1 VGDDNRDNT
10 NRDGLDADC
19 VTDAERLG
27 VQGELLEVRTGESG
41 APTTLCPWHA
51 RTKGALP
58 QSPKE
63 KFQVRKL
70 QKHKTERVPTS
81 ASPETAPDSLWFR
94 YGKAKNFW
102 FFPYVQ
108 NETVF
113 KIKGVTRT
121 TSRVTHYT
129 ITHTTKNTNADEKI
143 KN

>member
-1 VGDDNRDNT
+1 MSLARTDNT
-10 NRDGLDADC
+10 
-19 VTDAERLG
+19 
-27 VQGELLEVRTGESG
+27 ESL
-41 APTTLCPWHA
+41 AHTH
-51 RTKGALP
+51 KGRAFQP

-81 ASPETAPDSLWFR
+81 ASPETAQDSLWFR
-94 YGKAKNFW
+94 YGKAKNLW

-108 NETVF
+108 NETAF

-129 ITHTTKNTNADEKI
+129 ITHTTKNTNADAKI
-143 KN
+143 KNCNENTFLVPIPPFKSLIKRDCAKLQISRSSTY